1 MKLKLMK
8 KIIQLWIKMLWEK
21 KSTYQYFSTIDNKI
35 YIKKNHFAFI
45 NFLTNLL
52 KYKPLSSKFLK
63 LSKDAPAGLNKIK
76 VKMFKNLKETM
87 KEVFFEIGKQ
97 KVKKNIIFF
106 SPAGASFDNFKNFED
121 RGKYFNELI
130 KKYIYVR

>member
-21 KSTYQYFSTIDNKI
+21 KLIYLCFSTIDNKI
-35 YIKKNHFAFI
+35 YIKNYHFAFV

-63 LSKDAPAGLNKIK
+63 LSKDAPAGLNK
-76 VKMFKNLKETM
+76 M
-87 KEVFFEIGKQ
+87 
-97 KVKKNIIFF
+97 IFF
-106 SPAGASFDNFKNFED
+106 SNFFFFISKNISFNISFKSFKFLTIILFLRFFLNSLWCLL
-121 RGKYFNELI
+121 KI
-130 KKYIYVR
+130 